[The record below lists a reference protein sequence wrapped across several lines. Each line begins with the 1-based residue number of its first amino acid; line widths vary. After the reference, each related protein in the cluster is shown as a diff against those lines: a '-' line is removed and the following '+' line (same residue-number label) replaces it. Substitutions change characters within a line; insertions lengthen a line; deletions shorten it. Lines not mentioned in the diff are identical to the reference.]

1 MTTMLRLKNV
11 KIGSEY
17 AEADFYPEDGL
28 EHGHVVIDLSS
39 EEIVS
44 CADVP
49 GYGASYRGHALQ
61 RLVEMAKKND
71 TRSECLVMWY

>member
-1 MTTMLRLKNV
+1 MLRLKNV

-17 AEADFYPEDGL
+17 AEADFYPEDGK
-28 EHGHVVIDLSS
+28 EAGHVIVDLSS
-39 EEIVS
+39 GEIDS
-44 CADVP
+44 CTRVP
-49 GYGASYRGHALQ
+49 GYGASYEGHARQ